1 MDGVSIDDVTS
12 IKGVVIAGRT
22 KKVYKD
28 QLEKLYARKGYLFM
42 TYDDLL
48 KHLLETVHKLKNL

>member
-22 KKVYKD
+22 KKIYQD
-28 QLEKLYARKGYLFM
+28 QLEKLYARGGYLFM

-48 KHLLETVHKLKNL
+48 KHLFETVQKLKNL